1 MDWPQAMFSAHCDW
15 GKGGAAILLGI
26 IFKSFELL
34 WDKTSHRF
42 EFPQLPGQ
50 VFKMPTSS
58 ENWTYATGRERKE
71 DSKPFVTSVTIIMT
85 EKTFRQTSP
94 CKAKIT
100 TKNTQVIVLLRLS
113 QNVLPSSSFCH
124 LVNVNSYT
132 TINCSKPFSKDAWFV
147 LRHSTKFLSAVR
159 LKDATKMTRIL
170 LTVFS

>member
-1 MDWPQAMFSAHCDW
+1 MRHNPALPTAKQPREGELRTSFGDVIHPYKLLFALHWPQAMFSAHCDW

-34 WDKTSHRF
+34 WDETSHRF
-42 EFPQLPGQ
+42 EFPEFPGR

-71 DSKPFVTSVTIIMT
+71 DGKPFVTSVTIIMT

-100 TKNTQVIVLLRLS
+100 TKHASYSPVTFVTKRSAVLFF
-113 QNVLPSSSFCH
+113 LPSCLCKLIH
-124 LVNVNSYT
+124 YHKLLQT
-132 TINCSKPFSKDAWFV
+132 
-147 LRHSTKFLSAVR
+147 FL
-159 LKDATKMTRIL
+159 
-170 LTVFS
+170 